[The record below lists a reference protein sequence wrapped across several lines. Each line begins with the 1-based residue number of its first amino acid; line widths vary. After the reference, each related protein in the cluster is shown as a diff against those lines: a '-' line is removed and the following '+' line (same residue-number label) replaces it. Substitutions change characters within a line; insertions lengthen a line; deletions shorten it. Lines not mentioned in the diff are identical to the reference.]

1 MESPFSSWTLVAD
14 RKGFC
19 ATFFVSRETGPRD
32 LAFFLEGFGLG
43 ITKEMSGAGGG
54 MGGRATDLLTSGWVG
69 LRTWASTIGQG
80 LTSISAVPSFEIAL
94 FPVSATAFFFIC
106 PDQFGF
112 LIHQFLN
119 YSKTILLR

>member
-1 MESPFSSWTLVAD
+1 
-14 RKGFC
+14 
-19 ATFFVSRETGPRD
+19 
-32 LAFFLEGFGLG
+32 
-43 ITKEMSGAGGG
+43 

-69 LRTWASTIGQG
+69 LHTWASTIGEG

-106 PDQFGF
+106 SDPFGF

-119 YSKTILLR
+119 YSKMILLRLARLSLLGFNREPQISSSYPG